1 MSSIKQSLIQFIPP
15 FDSYFMHF
23 LPFKHLPEVYRP
35 SLSSLLGT
43 REIARKQARVSESAL
58 CVWGEGGGGGHLAPQ
73 CLVSVVSAPHSGAEK
88 CAVLSLHCAMGHASR
103 VCLAE
108 LIKTLN
114 RSAHLRGER
123 EPAGARKVK

>member
-58 CVWGEGGGGGHLAPQ
+58 CVWGEGGGGVISRLSVSCPSSAPLIPELRSALSSLYIVQWAMHLAF
-73 CLVSVVSAPHSGAEK
+73 VWRS
-88 CAVLSLHCAMGHASR
+88 SLKR
-103 VCLAE
+103 
-108 LIKTLN
+108 LID
-114 RSAHLRGER
+114 R
-123 EPAGARKVK
+123 PI